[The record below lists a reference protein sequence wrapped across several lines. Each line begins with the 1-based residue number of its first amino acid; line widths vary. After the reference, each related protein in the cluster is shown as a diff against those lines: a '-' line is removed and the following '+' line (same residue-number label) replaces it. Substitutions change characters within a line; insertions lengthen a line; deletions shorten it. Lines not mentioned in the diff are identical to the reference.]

1 MKSISVVIPSLDDM
15 ELFGRSLPA
24 LLAEVERRGLGDE
37 LWVVDDTG
45 RGVLEEPLGRAYP
58 QVRVLSNETNQGFAR
73 ALLAGVRAASH
84 ELVLCLNPDV
94 VVRPGSLDPLVGA
107 LEDADVAA
115 AVPRLLL
122 DGVEQDIES
131 DTSMV
136 ERKGVYSVVQPSL
149 GEGTLEED
157 ESTLPVAFAVGGA
170 CLLRRAEFLERGGFD
185 PLYEPFYW
193 EDVDLGLAAWR
204 GGRRVLLVRDSTFE
218 HHHRGTIGKVVPRP
232 LVRAAQERNR
242 LLCQWK
248 YLSGEA
254 EWRAHVDALVRWAV
268 DAWLD
273 DQREELEW
281 LVLALSNLDQVF
293 EARAGLQGGAD
304 APGLDAPGLD
314 APGLDAPGLGDLIA
328 RLEQARAAA
337 RAQDSDAG

>member
-1 MKSISVVIPSLDDM
+1 
-15 ELFGRSLPA
+15 
-24 LLAEVERRGLGDE
+24 
-37 LWVVDDTG
+37 
-45 RGVLEEPLGRAYP
+45 
-58 QVRVLSNETNQGFAR
+58 
-73 ALLAGVRAASH
+73 
-84 ELVLCLNPDV
+84 
-94 VVRPGSLDPLVGA
+94 
-107 LEDADVAA
+107 
-115 AVPRLLL
+115 
-122 DGVEQDIES
+122 
-131 DTSMV
+131 MV